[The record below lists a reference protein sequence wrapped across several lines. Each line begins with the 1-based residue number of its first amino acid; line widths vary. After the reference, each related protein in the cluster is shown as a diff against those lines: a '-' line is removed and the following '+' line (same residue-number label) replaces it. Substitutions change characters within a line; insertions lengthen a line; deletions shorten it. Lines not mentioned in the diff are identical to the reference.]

1 MRLRVD
7 RWWLGCLLIAFGVLL
22 YTAHAVAL
30 PHHGSNAP
38 HIHTVAVTAMA
49 PELICT
55 DRGLPVAEHECCAED
70 SDHHLA
76 RQSSLHTTA
85 AAPNAPVG
93 QVAVATGEL
102 GEPLRTADRDVD
114 RALLQVWRH

>member
-30 PHHGSNAP
+30 PHHDSSAP
-38 HIHTVAVTAMA
+38 HVHRVSVTASS
-49 PELICT
+49 PEVTCT
-55 DRGLPVAEHECCAED
+55 DRGLPVAEHECCADD

-76 RQSSLHTTA
+76 RQTSLNTTA
-85 AAPNAPVG
+85 AALNAPVG
-93 QVAVATGEL
+93 HLPVAA
-102 GEPLRTADRDVD
+102 GEPGEPVHTADRDID
-114 RALLQVWRH
+114 RALLQVWRQ

>member
-1 MRLRVD
+1 MRLRID

-30 PHHGSNAP
+30 PYHDSSAP
-38 HIHTVAVTAMA
+38 HIHTVSVTAMS
-49 PELICT
+49 PELTCT
-55 DRGLPVAEHECCAED
+55 DRGLPVAEHECCTDD

-76 RQSSLHTTA
+76 RQTSLNTTA

-93 QVAVATGEL
+93 HAPVATGQPA
-102 GEPLRTADRDVD
+102 EPLRTAHRDVN